1 MLDWLKGCSRGM
13 NSEVRNDLLR
23 MSKVSYFFT
32 LFIFFFLLDYIM
44 LKIVDLDSIK
54 TWEKTLNSEFL
65 AFLRL
70 NVNSEEY
77 KKHTCR
83 YMHP

>member
-1 MLDWLKGCSRGM
+1 METFIEDEQS
-13 NSEVRNDLLR
+13 V
-23 MSKVSYFFT
+23 
-32 LFIFFFLLDYIM
+32 LFLHLIHFFFLLDYIM

-65 AFLRL
+65 AFLGL

-83 YMHP
+83 FMHP

>member
-1 MLDWLKGCSRGM
+1 M
-13 NSEVRNDLLR
+13 
-23 MSKVSYFFT
+23 SYFFT
-32 LFIFFFLLDYIM
+32 LFIFFLLDYIM

-77 KKHTCR
+77 KKHTFR
-83 YMHP
+83 FIHP

>member
-1 MLDWLKGCSRGM
+1 METFIEDEQS
-13 NSEVRNDLLR
+13 V
-23 MSKVSYFFT
+23 
-32 LFIFFFLLDYIM
+32 LFLHLIHFFFLLDYIM

-77 KKHTCR
+77 KKHTFR
-83 YMHP
+83 FIHP

>member
-1 MLDWLKGCSRGM
+1 
-13 NSEVRNDLLR
+13 
-23 MSKVSYFFT
+23 
-32 LFIFFFLLDYIM
+32 M

-70 NVNSEEY
+70 NVSGEEY
-77 KKHTCR
+77 KKHTFR
-83 YMHP
+83 FIHP